1 MSVRHPM
8 AGAVLGLAALV
19 VSLAAV
25 NLVLRQAGYTT
36 TLRYARMAVE
46 HEATADSWRPMLQA
60 LDARDRGE
68 PVYETVFFA
77 DRVKFQYPLTT
88 LFLPMAMRSPSRTGN
103 TLIKAL
109 NRASLAA
116 SLVFVAC
123 TAALFILTWF
133 GARPDWRAWPTWI
146 GLGTIVAGSVLFHP
160 ALMSYV
166 LGQIQSFVNAALAA
180 MLLAWWLNRRVA
192 AGVALGIA
200 CLIKPHFALLIVWG
214 LLRRA
219 WSFAASAAVVI
230 AIGGASA
237 LAVFGVRDN
246 LDYARVVSY
255 MAARGEAIAAN
266 QSVNGLLNRLVQ
278 PPEARDWDF
287 HSFPPPHPVVRT
299 GTLVAAF
306 VLVGAALF
314 LPYAL
319 GFGGTALD
327 MAIAGL
333 SVTMASPIA
342 WDHHYGILLPA
353 LVLAAG
359 LALRLPAAR
368 RWWLLVLGI
377 AFALGGSLW
386 EPLAFVEDPP
396 ANIVQSYVLAAGAAA
411 LFVMYRLGPVAAR
424 AAHPAGE

>member
-1 MSVRHPM
+1 
-8 AGAVLGLAALV
+8 
-19 VSLAAV
+19 
-25 NLVLRQAGYTT
+25 
-36 TLRYARMAVE
+36 
-46 HEATADSWRPMLQA
+46 
-60 LDARDRGE
+60 
-68 PVYETVFFA
+68 
-77 DRVKFQYPLTT
+77 
-88 LFLPMAMRSPSRTGN
+88 
-103 TLIKAL
+103 LIKAL

-123 TAALFILTWF
+123 TAALFVLTWF
-133 GARPDWRAWPTWI
+133 GARPDWRAWPIWV

-180 MLLAWWLNRRVA
+180 MLLAWRLNRRVA

-200 CLIKPHFALLIVWG
+200 CLIKPHFALLVVWG

-219 WSFAASAAVVI
+219 WSFAASTAVVI

-255 MAARGEAIAAN
+255 MAARGEAITAN

-278 PPEARDWDF
+278 PPEAREWDF
-287 HSFPPPHPVVRT
+287 HSFPPPHPVVRA
-299 GTLVAAF
+299 GTLVAAL
-306 VLVGAALF
+306 VLVGAALI
-314 LPYAL
+314 LPPAL

-368 RWWLLVLGI
+368 RWWFLVLGI